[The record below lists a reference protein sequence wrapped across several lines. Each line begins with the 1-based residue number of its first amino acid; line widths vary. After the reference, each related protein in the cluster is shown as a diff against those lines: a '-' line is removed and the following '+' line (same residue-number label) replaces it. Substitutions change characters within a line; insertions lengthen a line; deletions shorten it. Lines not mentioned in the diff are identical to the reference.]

1 VSVAF
6 QAHNILRVRRRK
18 AARDASKVLKNKEP
32 RPGVLPTEAP
42 GKAGRTTRAGDFV
55 QPAAIKS
62 AISGV
67 RMGHFGPHGGA
78 EAMF

>member
-1 VSVAF
+1 MIPSPE
-6 QAHNILRVRRRK
+6 RVRSRNDIK
-18 AARDASKVLKNKEP
+18 VADIKLEVLKNKEP

-42 GKAGRTTRAGDFV
+42 GKEGRTTRAGDFV
-55 QPAAIKS
+55 QPAAITS

-78 EAMF
+78 ETMF